1 WATPP
6 SLIQQRPGQSL
17 RNYHNHDKKKPP
29 SGDHAANLIAFCRS
43 KTVSKAVHAPPAD
56 GPGRK
61 AGTVCVGVN
70 LISADGAPGVTV
82 AVSVRAYRLVADRTR
97 RPAGAV
103 AISADVLTADPA
115 CRIAVPISV
124 GVYGAIAVYT
134 CRITR
139 SIRVKDGALGVQ
151 RRNGCREH
159 QRYKTEAL
167 HRTPPRMDGSTDAP
181 KPTDAGLQGPYMA
194 PPGGAPSGSYAKPCR
209 GPSRTRCIGGRSC
222 NDWYRGI
229 PADKPRKRGR
239 LDSH

>member
-1 WATPP
+1 MWRWAETMTT
-6 SLIQQRPGQSL
+6 
-17 RNYHNHDKKKPP
+17 RN
-29 SGDHAANLIAFCRS
+29 STGSAFVERGGALFCRVGFIAANLIAFCRS

-56 GPGRK
+56 GPCRK

-70 LISADGAPGVTV
+70 LISADGTPGVSV

-151 RRNGCREH
+151 RRNGCCEH
-159 QRYKTEAL
+159 QRYKNEQLCCWLRRIVAAMQ
-167 HRTPPRMDGSTDAP
+167 RDR
-181 KPTDAGLQGPYMA
+181 
-194 PPGGAPSGSYAKPCR
+194 GA
-209 GPSRTRCIGGRSC
+209 
-222 NDWYRGI
+222 
-229 PADKPRKRGR
+229 
-239 LDSH
+239 